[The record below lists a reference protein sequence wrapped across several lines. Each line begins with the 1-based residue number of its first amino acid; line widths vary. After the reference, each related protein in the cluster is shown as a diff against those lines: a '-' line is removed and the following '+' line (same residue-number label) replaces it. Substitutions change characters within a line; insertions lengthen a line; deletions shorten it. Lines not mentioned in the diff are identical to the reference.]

1 MNSGILLAANI
12 VLMPFGDYLG
22 EIPAVEVC
30 EFSFK
35 RSTVLAPGTRITVD
49 PYTETYGE
57 GSFLNRDDGMTC
69 SNCAVLRIEMGS
81 DGTTTIYCE
90 VQRKYK

>member
-22 EIPAVEVC
+22 EIPAAEVC

-57 GSFLNRDDGMTC
+57 GSVIQRADGMIC
-69 SNCAVLRIEMGS
+69 SNCAVPRIEIGK
-81 DGTTTIYCE
+81 DGKTIIYCE
-90 VQRKYK
+90 VRGKYE